1 MRKVIW
7 IFYLFKKCV
16 RLQFVSLVEQFNLNL
31 RKKLH
36 MLVMLLTFKNS
47 QQCCQEP

>member
-36 MLVMLLTFKNS
+36 MLVITFNVIS
-47 QQCCQEP
+47 AQFL